1 MMEDIIMN
9 SKNLNKE
16 QYNRR
21 RDILST
27 LWIFLAANY
36 ILCDVLSNMESSV
49 LKGLLE
55 GKTAGIEMNQGF
67 LLAAGISLEIP
78 FFMIVL
84 SKVLKFRINKM
95 INIIAGL
102 FMAIYQLG
110 SFFVGSAPSLHYIF
124 FSAIEIIGNLFIVG
138 YAWKWSELQRE
149 EVLTH
154 NVE

>member
-1 MMEDIIMN
+1 MMEKQNDNRM
-9 SKNLNKE
+9 

-27 LWIFLAANY
+27 LWIFLAVNY

-55 GKTAGIEMNQGF
+55 GKTAGIVMNQGF
-67 LLAAGISLEIP
+67 LLAAAISLEIP
-78 FFMIVL
+78 FVMILL
-84 SKVLKFRINKM
+84 SKVLKFKINKI

-102 FMAIYQLG
+102 FMALYQLG

-124 FSAIEIIGNLFIVG
+124 FSVIEIIGNLFIVG
-138 YAWKWSELQRE
+138 YAWKWSEAEKVNKE
-149 EVLTH
+149 ES
-154 NVE
+154 N